1 MVSLYIDQV
10 GPLDSATGNFAAL
23 DDLGVGFAEKY
34 GARLCGSIAEALWC
48 ARLLLH
54 FTPPH
59 HTLIRPYSAFAMK
72 RFWTPFSRP
81 FRDRFGPFFGVL
93 VPVSGILGAR
103 RRKKGEKTT

>member
-59 HTLIRPYSAFAMK
+59 HTVIRPYRLTRAGGWPSQPG
-72 RFWTPFSRP
+72 RVGGRGGRRP
-81 FRDRFGPFFGVL
+81 RHRR
-93 VPVSGILGAR
+93 AR
-103 RRKKGEKTT
+103 